1 MFTGR
6 PQPTPCSRP
15 VNTGIMLDACVH
27 TACGQGR
34 LRGPAVE
41 HWSLAD
47 VLSLSCARHVAD
59 G

>member
-1 MFTGR
+1 MEHWLYDEGR
-6 PQPTPCSRP
+6 STRRICPASW
-15 VNTGIMLDACVH
+15 
-27 TACGQGR
+27 

-47 VLSLSCARHVAD
+47 VLSLSCARPVAD